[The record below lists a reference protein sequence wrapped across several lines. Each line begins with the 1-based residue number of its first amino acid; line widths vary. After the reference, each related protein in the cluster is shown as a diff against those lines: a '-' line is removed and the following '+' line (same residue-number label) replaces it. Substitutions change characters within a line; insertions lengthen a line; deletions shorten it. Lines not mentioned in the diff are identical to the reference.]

1 MVALQ
6 STLFGLILLIISLV
20 VLLFVL
26 RKSLNTLTVFQK
38 QITNAAASKDL
49 TIRIPSKTDDE
60 LGQIAKGVNVF
71 IESMESVIKEV
82 RDSVEEVASA
92 NNQLAATMEELSTTF
107 DSQAHQVSEM
117 VEGMAG
123 K

>member
-1 MVALQ
+1 
-6 STLFGLILLIISLV
+6 
-20 VLLFVL
+20 
-26 RKSLNTLTVFQK
+26 
-38 QITNAAASKDL
+38 
-49 TIRIPSKTDDE
+49 
-60 LGQIAKGVNVF
+60 
-71 IESMESVIKEV
+71 MESVIKEV